1 MKHCQAML
9 WEVSRTRRDTKGE
22 VKVMRTKR
30 ALALA
35 MMLGALGVG
44 AATSAAQEPGRMA
57 QQQQQ
62 QQMMQMQQQFMH
74 LNQAMERVSFV
85 QQRAHVMER
94 EMARSMERIHQNQ
107 ELAARNTEQLRNQE
121 RLRSMAQSMDDG
133 AQQTHRAMEQLRNM
147 LGDPAVAGDGD
158 MVREMERL
166 RQHWEEIAGQMEEGL
181 QIMDRLHDRLQI
193 HQSN

>member
-1 MKHCQAML
+1 
-9 WEVSRTRRDTKGE
+9 
-22 VKVMRTKR
+22 MRTKR

-35 MMLGALGVG
+35 MALGTLGVG
-44 AATSAAQEPGRMA
+44 ATMSAAQEPGRMA
-57 QQQQQ
+57 QQQQ

-74 LNQAMERVSFV
+74 LNQVMERVSLV

-107 ELAARNTEQLRNQE
+107 ELAARSTEQLRNQE
-121 RLRSMAQSMDDG
+121 RIRSMAQSMDDG

-147 LGDPAVAGDGD
+147 LGDPAIAGNGD

-181 QIMDRLHDRLQI
+181 QIMDRLRDRLQI
-193 HQSN
+193 HQPS